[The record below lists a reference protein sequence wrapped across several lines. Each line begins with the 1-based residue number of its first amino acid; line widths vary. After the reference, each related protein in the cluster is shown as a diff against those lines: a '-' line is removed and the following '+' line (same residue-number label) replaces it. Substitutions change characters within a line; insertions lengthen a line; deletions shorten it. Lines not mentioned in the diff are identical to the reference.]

1 MMQQGD
7 RGTLEDPTDPALVRS
22 KLRDRLGIPVER
34 LTHVELLPF
43 RLRPIVDRAV
53 DAADVGSNSCL
64 FPWKQLH
71 PMLPESYMSTKPT
84 TPGRLDVMDQES
96 LNERETR
103 AWVRFQHMR
112 IEVNVVLARM
122 LTRDFGLTEADF
134 VILLRLSN
142 SAEYR
147 LRARDMAGALQ
158 WDRSRLSRQVSRME
172 TRGTVR
178 RAPSEGDARGY
189 DVALTDAGR
198 AAFQAAWPSY
208 VAGIR
213 HCFADVL
220 SPDQLDALTDIA
232 ETIDRHFTAQHCP
245 GGLNDPAKA
254 DGARTTAAGLEFRS
268 AEDSLESA

>member
-1 MMQQGD
+1 
-7 RGTLEDPTDPALVRS
+7 
-22 KLRDRLGIPVER
+22 
-34 LTHVELLPF
+34 
-43 RLRPIVDRAV
+43 
-53 DAADVGSNSCL
+53 
-64 FPWKQLH
+64 
-71 PMLPESYMSTKPT
+71 MSTKPT
-84 TPGRLDVMDQES
+84 TPVGSIVMDQES

-142 SAEYR
+142 SPEYR
-147 LRARDMAGALQ
+147 LRARDMAAALQ

-172 TRGTVR
+172 TRGTVM
-178 RAPSEGDARGY
+178 RAPSE
-189 DVALTDAGR
+189 GR

-220 SPDQLDALTDIA
+220 SPDQLDALIDIA

-245 GGLNDPAKA
+245 GGVNDPAKA
-254 DGARTTAAGLEFRS
+254 DGARTTAAGLEFCT
-268 AEDSLESA
+268 AEDSLESAC